1 MKRFFP
7 LCVLTLFVNGCT
19 SPKLIPVKSSE
30 RDSIYIYRMLRDSI
44 YARDSIYIVE
54 RGDTVFKTTTKY
66 VYKDRVRRDT
76 IYIERRDTV
85 TNVVEVERELS
96 RMERLKMDV
105 GSGVLWAIP
114 ILIALYIL
122 YRKFKK

>member
-1 MKRFFP
+1 
-7 LCVLTLFVNGCT
+7 
-19 SPKLIPVKSSE
+19 
-30 RDSIYIYRMLRDSI
+30 MLRDSI
-44 YARDSIYIVE
+44 YARDSIYVVE

-66 VYKDRVRRDT
+66 VYKDRVRLDT

-105 GSGVLWAIP
+105 GAGILWAIP
-114 ILIALYIL
+114 ILIALYVL